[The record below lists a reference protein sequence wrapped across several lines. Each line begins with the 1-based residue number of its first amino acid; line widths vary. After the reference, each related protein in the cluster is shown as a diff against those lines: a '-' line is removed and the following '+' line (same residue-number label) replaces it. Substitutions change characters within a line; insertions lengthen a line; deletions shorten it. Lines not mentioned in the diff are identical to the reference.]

1 MKTLL
6 TAIVLVA
13 ALTALPAAA
22 QSTIV
27 VNVPFDFYA
36 ADKLLPAGE
45 YTLAPLSDSKVN
57 ITLLRA
63 VGSGKMVAVADHP
76 RGNHAKRNEKT
87 RVVFNKYPGEKY
99 FLSQTW
105 VEDEPLGRELIKTK
119 RERQSVTSILLTG
132 RKAETVT
139 ILASVR

>member
-6 TAIVLVA
+6 TAAFLVA

-57 ITLLRA
+57 IIMLRA
-63 VGSGKMVAVADHP
+63 AGSGGMVAVADRP
-76 RGNHAKRNEKT
+76 EGNPATRNKKT
-87 RVVFNKYPGEKY
+87 RVVFTKYPGERY
-99 FLSQTW
+99 VLSQTW
-105 VEDEPLGRELIKTK
+105 VEGEPLGREMIKTK
-119 RERQSVTSILLTG
+119 AERQSVTSTLITG